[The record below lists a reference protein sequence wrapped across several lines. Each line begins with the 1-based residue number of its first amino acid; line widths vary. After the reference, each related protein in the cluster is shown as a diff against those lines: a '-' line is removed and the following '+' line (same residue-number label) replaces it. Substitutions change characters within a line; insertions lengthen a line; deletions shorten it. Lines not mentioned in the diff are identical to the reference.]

1 MVCRSTI
8 RLSIP
13 VCVATLDPWF
23 CGAVCV
29 TTGATASALSSP
41 SCWCR
46 CTSPPGH
53 VCIRGFGG
61 FSSHAL
67 HALTKFHRFSLS
79 LASTR
84 LRRDICMRAIRVHIC
99 VWPLG
104 AGHLNLIWNIS
115 IIYAKNISRFVGVY
129 IAEKV
134 VFYDSFT
141 REKKRVDEKE
151 KKDTDSIFVPGE
163 NSSQNGTRNKEMR
176 INNDKKW
183 DRQEFY
189 ILYFVLYTL
198 YIERNN

>member
-41 SCWCR
+41 SCR

-79 LASTR
+79 VAGTR
-84 LRRDICMRAIRVHIC
+84 LRYDICTRSHVRVTN
-99 VWPLG
+99 VG
-104 AGHLNLIWNIS
+104 VGHLNLIWNIS
-115 IIYAKNISRFVGVY
+115 IIYAKNISRFVSV
-129 IAEKV
+129 AEKV
-134 VFYDSFT
+134 GLRFFYAR
-141 REKKRVDEKE
+141 REE
-151 KKDTDSIFVPGE
+151 
-163 NSSQNGTRNKEMR
+163 
-176 INNDKKW
+176 
-183 DRQEFY
+183 
-189 ILYFVLYTL
+189 
-198 YIERNN
+198 

>member
-84 LRRDICMRAIRVHIC
+84 LRRDICMRAVRVHIC

-176 INNDKKW
+176 INNNKKW
-183 DRQEFY
+183 DR
-189 ILYFVLYTL
+189 
-198 YIERNN
+198 

>member
-13 VCVATLDPWF
+13 ACVATLDPWF

-84 LRRDICMRAIRVHIC
+84 LRHDICVCAIRAHIC

-104 AGHLNLIWNIS
+104 VGHLNLIWNVS
-115 IIYAKNISRFVGVY
+115 IIYAKNISRFVSVRR
-129 IAEKV
+129 KSS
-134 VFYDSFT
+134 YDSFI
-141 REKKRVDEKE
+141 RKKKRVDEKE
-151 KKDTDSIFVPGE
+151 KRDA
-163 NSSQNGTRNKEMR
+163 
-176 INNDKKW
+176 W
-183 DRQEFY
+183 
-189 ILYFVLYTL
+189 
-198 YIERNN
+198 